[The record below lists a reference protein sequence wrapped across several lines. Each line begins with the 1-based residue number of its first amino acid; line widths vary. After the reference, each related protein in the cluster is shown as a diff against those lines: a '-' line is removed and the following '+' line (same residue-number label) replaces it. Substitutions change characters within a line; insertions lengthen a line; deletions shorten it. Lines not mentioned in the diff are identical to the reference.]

1 MGRHALC
8 SLFVVVGLV
17 PAAFLYQDVFDL
29 ADDRQNGPDEL
40 DARIARAQAEHHSG
54 ITAAEGRAES
64 RGWAVGIEFVGV
76 VLVSAAIGWGID
88 NYAGLGTKPWAMI
101 IMLVLGFI
109 AGVYRAMQ
117 TTAQFDADPST
128 GNRK

>member
-1 MGRHALC
+1 MPH
-8 SLFVVVGLV
+8 VVVGSF
-17 PAAFLYQDVFDL
+17 PAAFLYQDVFAL
-29 ADDRQNGPDEL
+29 ADDRHNGPDDL
-40 DARIARAQAEHHSG
+40 DARIARAQAEHDTG
-54 ITAAEGRAES
+54 ATRAEARAES

-101 IMLVLGFI
+101 VLLVLGFI